1 MVGTGEGA
9 QVMLKEEVGGQVM
22 LKEEVGGQVMLKEE
36 EMTQIVLKEEVK
48 RLRYDAELR
57 LALFAF
63 FPLPFLVDLK
73 QLYHHFLLLLL
84 FLGRLLQLLLFLW
97 EAKEQAQV

>member
-1 MVGTGEGA
+1 MVGTGEGG
-9 QVMLKEEVGGQVM
+9 EGGQVM
-22 LKEEVGGQVMLKEE
+22 LREEEVGLVMLMEEEVTQIVKEEVE
-36 EMTQIVLKEEVK
+36 

-73 QLYHHFLLLLL
+73 QLYHLLLLL
-84 FLGRLLQLLLFLW
+84 LLLLGRLLQLLLFL
-97 EAKEQAQV
+97 